1 MPLGNTGDTRLCEQS
16 LNSSLGPVVLTLK
29 GAETQFLSFA
39 GSDRQ

>member
-1 MPLGNTGDTRLCEQS
+1 MAIIIGIASNMPQI
-16 LNSSLGPVVLTLK
+16 LK